1 MNDSDIRVRPTDRRR
16 RVPLVLGTLAVVCIV
31 GAAAFLAPSSDES
44 AASALR
50 DAAAGD
56 AVVSTTYCEPG
67 VLGTWEVHGTIKNTS
82 GIRHRFRVDARYF
95 RGGKLRDG
103 NGGMTKPLAAGRTL
117 NFRIEGALGIFN
129 EGSGKPRCEVAAVVV
144 LR

>member
-44 AASALR
+44 
-50 DAAAGD
+50 AAGD